1 MSDDTGGDMADFVLV
16 DLGMML
22 NREGKTLSDLFSV
35 MDEDGDKSITPDEF
49 RRGLLT
55 LGIAELDENEIDRL
69 VKAVDLDGDGMIDL
83 LELHNAFNEHNMPTR
98 IIGADASESPSGP
111 GPQAEGFR
119 PWNEKGASKMALLFP
134 DVEAL
139 QDPMNARAIS
149 GFSMFGLLLF
159 WWNGIFGV
167 ARQAMDMPRDHAI
180 DLMAMMTGGDHNSAP
195 APHLDALS
203 TLLMILLVYMMF
215 LASPSFI
222 VAMFVGGLIFIAA
235 VASGGAMSWMMMII
249 SVGLIVWGALELNKF
264 MPFIPEGMLAV
275 GGGAA
280 AVASTTTED
289 DTPKEKSRD
298 SDITEI
304 AEEE

>member
-1 MSDDTGGDMADFVLV
+1 MSDDTSGDKADFVLV

-22 NREGKTLSDLFSV
+22 NREGKTLSDLFSI

-55 LGIAELDENEIDRL
+55 LGIAELNDAEIDRL
-69 VKAVDLDGDGMIDL
+69 MKAVDLDGDGLIDL

-98 IIGADASESPSGP
+98 IIGADASETPSGS
-111 GPQAEGFR
+111 GPAAEGFR

-149 GFSMFGLLLF
+149 GISMFGLVLF
-159 WWNGIFGV
+159 WMNGVFGV

-180 DLMAMMTGGDHNSAP
+180 DLMSMMTGGEHNAAP

-203 TLLMILLVYMMF
+203 TLVMILLVYMMF
-215 LASPSFI
+215 LASPAFI

-235 VASGGAMSWMMMII
+235 IASGGAMSWMMMII
-249 SVGLIVWGALELNKF
+249 SVGLLVWGALELNKF
-264 MPFIPEGMLAV
+264 MPFLPEGMVPSGVEA
-275 GGGAA
+275 GAA
-280 AVASTTTED
+280 SATTEAD
-289 DTPKEKSRD
+289 YSPSEKGRD
-298 SDITEI
+298 SDIAEI